1 VLFPRFS
8 NANPFS
14 FRVTEERTILVN
26 GEIRNEIGAVVAEAK
41 DSQLFVLLGADYD
54 VNSDSSAYEIVDEQ
68 LRPVLQFYRRDNPE
82 TLQINYVAYP
92 ELGRLNRPIFL
103 DRFLG
108 LLYLL

>member
-82 TLQINYVAYP
+82 TLQIN
-92 ELGRLNRPIFL
+92 
-103 DRFLG
+103 G
-108 LLYLL
+108 LLTAFEKMDIPSVYEESRLRAACL